1 MWHINQDQA
10 LFLDRDG
17 VINRK
22 IEQGYVLRWSE
33 FEFMPNAL
41 SAIAHLSRLFG
52 RIIGVTNQ
60 QCVGKRMMLETDLIA
75 LLYQM
80 TDCVAQHGGRFDA
93 FYYCPHLAYENC
105 GCRKPAI
112 GMARQAQADYPDI
125 DLKRAIMVGDS
136 VSDLQ
141 FGRGA
146 GMQTVFIHHQAPS
159 LDAEYAHLADAQYDS
174 LAAFAADCRGA
185 NT

>member
-125 DLKRAIMVGDS
+125 DLKRVHYGRR
-136 VSDLQ
+136 
-141 FGRGA
+141 FGERPTIWSGA
-146 GMQTVFIHHQAPS
+146 RVCRRYLYTTKHP
-159 LDAEYAHLADAQYDS
+159 AQMPKMPI
-174 LAAFAADCRGA
+174 
-185 NT
+185 